1 MHYLTWRFLY
11 FENYGDGS
19 KAQVCKLGPMYA
31 AAGAWFQVSK
41 KKNLKMEM
49 ILEMFHLQMTR
60 SNWYGRTQ
68 WRHRRSQLYSW
79 LSGAAFP
86 TFHDKFIVCIIR
98 PFVCL
103 FYSEIVLVYG
113 NWLDQVLS
121 KRLKFFNFN
130 IKCLKCFKCFNRINE
145 QLFKAMTLLSRKR
158 FLSGWENPLNLL
170 VGFVRRRKTLNGRLI
185 FFLEDASSRAE
196 CIDQSST
203 EMTLTADKI
212 CSFPLDKKKTLKAP
226 SADTCN

>member
-86 TFHDKFIVCIIR
+86 TFQDKFIVCIIR

-113 NWLDQVLS
+113 NWLDQVWRLC
-121 KRLKFFNFN
+121 KRLKFFD
-130 IKCLKCFKCFNRINE
+130 FNRKVVLIESTNNYSRRWRCCQGNGFWAAE
-145 QLFKAMTLLSRKR
+145 RTRWTCWSVLCGVEKLWMDVWFFSWKTRPAERNVSISRRPKWLWQLTKFAASRWTKKNVEST
-158 FLSGWENPLNLL
+158 F
-170 VGFVRRRKTLNGRLI
+170 GRHVQL
-185 FFLEDASSRAE
+185 ATR
-196 CIDQSST
+196 
-203 EMTLTADKI
+203 
-212 CSFPLDKKKTLKAP
+212 
-226 SADTCN
+226 